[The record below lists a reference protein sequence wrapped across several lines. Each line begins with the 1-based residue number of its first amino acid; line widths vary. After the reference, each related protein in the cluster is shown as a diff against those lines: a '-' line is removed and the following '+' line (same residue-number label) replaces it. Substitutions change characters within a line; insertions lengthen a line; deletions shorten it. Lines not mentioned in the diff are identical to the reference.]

1 MDSHVVFKIDSG
13 GKKKNNTS
21 QTPENPHMGWG
32 RKVTMVTCSLMG
44 QEDSY
49 GDMSPG
55 CPLPLDH
62 GKIPGVSQQLEDLV
76 PFPLQGVGQENRH

>member
-1 MDSHVVFKIDSG
+1 M
-13 GKKKNNTS
+13 NTWES
-21 QTPENPHMGWG
+21 PQGMGQKSNYG
-32 RKVTMVTCSLMG
+32 DMCSLMG

-62 GKIPGVSQQLEDLV
+62 GKIPGISQQLEDLV
-76 PFPLQGVGQENRH
+76 PFPLQGVGQENGH